1 MNVRTGSGRRIPF
14 FILLAL
20 AAQTL
25 LNAQESR
32 RLQPQWWFGGAVGP
46 NFNTYSS
53 DINSSQFYPPG
64 YVGAVPSL
72 PSFTKGTGAGVFLS
86 PLLEYRPDPVPF
98 VNEGREG
105 TA

>member
-46 NFNTYSS
+46 SFNTYSS

-72 PSFTKGTGAGVFLS
+72 RSEEHTSELQSRLHLVCRL
-86 PLLEYRPDPVPF
+86 LLEKKKSHC
-98 VNEGREG
+98 
-105 TA
+105 